1 MTICLLAAAQ
11 KACLPASDDAAQL
24 VSGLDTRLAGATK
37 AGMQAAVTRKAEAA
51 SADTVKSDPD
61 NPSEHGAN
69 GLAGALAG
77 LLALKSGEVR
87 HHSSRSACCS
97 GLQPDGIALSDIRKV
112 VTQHILNSSI

>member
-24 VSGLDTRLAGATK
+24 VSGLDTRLAGATGATK

-51 SADTVKSDPD
+51 PADTVKSDPD

-87 HHSSRSACCS
+87 NHSSRSACCS
-97 GLQPDGIALSDIRKV
+97 GLHPRRDC
-112 VTQHILNSSI
+112 SI